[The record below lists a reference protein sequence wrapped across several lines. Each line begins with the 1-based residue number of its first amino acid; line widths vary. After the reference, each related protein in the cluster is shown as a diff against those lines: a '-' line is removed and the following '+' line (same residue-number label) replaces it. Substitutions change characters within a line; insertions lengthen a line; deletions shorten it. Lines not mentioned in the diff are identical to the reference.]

1 MGFRIPSLLRTNIK
15 ILITGGSG
23 MLGLNI
29 LKAFG
34 GTDHTIL
41 APTRPELNCSN
52 LLSLKSY
59 LSVQRPE
66 MVIHCA
72 GLVGGISAN
81 IESPYLFFKENMLM
95 GINVMDACIDAGV
108 SRLINISSTNLY
120 PAAQVQGGF
129 NETDILAGK
138 LSTSTEGYGLAKGC
152 TAKLAEYASKQF
164 GVAYS
169 SIILSNLYG
178 EFDNFSDG
186 RAHMIPAIINRL
198 HTAKVQGA
206 RVVEIWGDGS
216 ARRGF
221 LFAEDVSSFITH
233 LIDNNKAIP
242 QNINV
247 VPLRDYSVFEYN
259 KIIAKIVGYTGEF
272 RFNTSMPEGTKKI
285 EVNGKVASSLG
296 WAEITPIEQGIS
308 KTYNYFLQGTNK

>member
-1 MGFRIPSLLRTNIK
+1 
-15 ILITGGSG
+15 

-29 LKAFG
+29 VKAFAR
-34 GTDHTIL
+34 TDHTIL
-41 APTRPELNCSN
+41 APTRSELNCSD
-52 LLSLKSY
+52 LLSLSSY
-59 LSVQRPE
+59 LSVQKPN

-95 GINVMDACIDAGV
+95 GINVIDACIDAGV
-108 SRLINISSTNLY
+108 TRLFNISSVNLY
-120 PAAQVQGGF
+120 PATQVQGGF
-129 NETDILAGK
+129 TEADILAGK
-138 LSTSTEGYGLAKGC
+138 LSISTEGYGLAKGC
-152 TAKLAEYASKQF
+152 TAKLADYASKQF

-169 SIILSNLYG
+169 SIILSNVYG
-178 EFDNFSDG
+178 KFDNFFDG
-186 RAHMIPAIINRL
+186 GTHMIPALINRL

-206 RVVEIWGDGS
+206 REVEIWGDGQ

-221 LFAEDVSSFITH
+221 LYAEDVASFIIH
-233 LIDNNKAIP
+233 LIDNKKAIP

-247 VPLRDYSVFEYN
+247 VPLRDYSVFDYN

-272 RFNTSMPEGTKKI
+272 KFNTSMPEGTKKI

-296 WAEITPIEQGIS
+296 WVEITPIEQGIS
-308 KTYNYFLQGTNK
+308 KTYNYFLEVTNK

>member
-1 MGFRIPSLLRTNIK
+1 
-15 ILITGGSG
+15 

-29 LKAFG
+29 VKAFG
-34 GTDHTIL
+34 GIDHIIL
-41 APTRPELNCSN
+41 APSRSELNCSD
-52 LLSLKSY
+52 LLSLRSY
-59 LSVQRPE
+59 LSAQRPE

-72 GLVGGISAN
+72 GLVGGILAN

-95 GINVMDACIDAGV
+95 GINVIDACIEAGV
-108 SRLINISSTNLY
+108 TRLINISSTNIY
-120 PAAQVQGGF
+120 PAEQVQGGF
-129 NETDILAGK
+129 SEADILAGK
-138 LSTSTEGYGLAKGC
+138 LSISTEGYGLAKGC

-178 EFDNFSDG
+178 KFDNFADC

-198 HTAKVQGA
+198 HIAKVQGA

-221 LFAEDVSSFITH
+221 LFAEDVSSFIIH
-233 LIDNNKAIP
+233 IIENNKVIP
-242 QNINV
+242 QNINL
-247 VPLRDYSVFEYN
+247 VPLRDYSVFDYN

-272 RFNTSMPEGTKKI
+272 KFNTSKPEGAKKM
-285 EVNGKVASSLG
+285 EVNGKIASSLG
-296 WAEITPIEQGIS
+296 WVERTSIEQGIS
-308 KTYNYFLQGTNK
+308 KTYEYFLEGVNK